1 MILVDGVPVYDKVQ
15 TGEFPTE
22 QQAVAAVQGAMT
34 R

>member
-1 MILVDGVPVYDKVQ
+1 VVVYDKGT

-22 QQAVAAVQGAMT
+22 QQAVAAVQGAMP

>member
-1 MILVDGVPVYDKVQ
+1 VPVYDKAQ